1 MSSIAASLIST
12 SLLFFLCYR
21 GVAKLLC
28 VYWYVAIKPTVNL
41 KKVRRRQT
49 FMVEGDSL
57 RNSLLLLWVRNEG
70 LWLCL
75 QLVWWTLRNNNMVT
89 AAMMLSSIIF
99 QKLNT
104 GWEKNVFVP
113 RSSSVSWIN
122 KKINVNRLRIIKSKL
137 LQLCSH
143 AEYKYLIVSIWR
155 WGFFGKVYTF
165 FSV

>member
-12 SLLFFLCYR
+12 SLLHFTFLSLLQRCSKAFVCLLICGYKTYSQSEKSPSTSNFHGGGRFFE
-21 GVAKLLC
+21 K
-28 VYWYVAIKPTVNL
+28 
-41 KKVRRRQT
+41 
-49 FMVEGDSL
+49 F
-57 RNSLLLLWVRNEG
+57 LLLLWVRNEG

-155 WGFFGKVYTF
+155 WGFFW
-165 FSV
+165 